1 MEGMVAR
8 GTRSRAARIA
18 PATQTP
24 RCRSYALHRT
34 DPPAAP
40 TIVDRSVFNGSFCF
54 AFLGVLLTHQT
65 ETQRNKRRVPIQSSH
80 HTSTHTRVAYHIATI
95 EGAARQTYNATG
107 CIAP

>member
-54 AFLGVLLTHQT
+54 AFLECCSHT
-65 ETQRNKRRVPIQSSH
+65 KRKPSGTNAGYPSSL
-80 HTSTHTRVAYHIATI
+80 RIIRRHIH
-95 EGAARQTYNATG
+95 E
-107 CIAP
+107 